1 MHLLLLFIVLLFAA
15 PLILYASPLIIYVV
29 PVIVAGLFLSFM
41 ADFIRDHPRTVRH

>member
-29 PVIVAGLFLSFM
+29 PFIAAGLILSLM
-41 ADFIRDHPRTVRH
+41 ADFIRAHPRAVRH